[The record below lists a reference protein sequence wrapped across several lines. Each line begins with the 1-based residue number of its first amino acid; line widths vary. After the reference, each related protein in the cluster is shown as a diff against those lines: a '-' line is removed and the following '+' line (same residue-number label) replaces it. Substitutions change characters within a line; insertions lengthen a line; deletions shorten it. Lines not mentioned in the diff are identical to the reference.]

1 MPKIIKNLQEK
12 IFEGAKELFYENGYE
27 GVDMKAIAKKCGIAV
42 GTLYNYYSNKDTLYI
57 HVFEKSWQGTFDKL
71 KDLKNNKIS
80 DEDKIKKFIIIVYD
94 DIKNRHGIGSEIEKL
109 EKYRNDKLLDFR
121 EKIILN
127 LIEVI
132 EPIKKINSFNEDEFI
147 EKRLIYILLCNIT
160 VLIKAFPDNREDN
173 LKYLYHML
181 NSFME
186 I

>member
-12 IFEGAKELFYENGYE
+12 IFESAKELFYKDGYE

-42 GTLYNYYSNKDTLYI
+42 GTLYNYYPNKDALYI
-57 HVFEKSWQGTFDKL
+57 EVFEKSWQSTFDKL

-80 DEDKIKKFIIIVYD
+80 NEDKIKKFIIIVYD
-94 DIKNRHGIGSEIEKL
+94 DIKNRHGIGSEVEKVD
-109 EKYRNDKLLDFR
+109 KYRNNKLLDFR

-132 EPIKKINSFNEDEFI
+132 QPIKKIYSFDEDKFV
-147 EKRLIYILLCNIT
+147 EKKLVYMLLANI
-160 VLIKAFPDNREDN
+160 VILIKAFPDNREEN

-181 NSFME
+181 SSFME